1 MNLLDTFLGRENQA
15 PESLS
20 SAEAFVA
27 IVLLATASDGYL
39 SDAQERSILGELSR
53 SKPLRNYS
61 TDAIAQI
68 CNKIFIILRRD
79 GFNALFNLAKEFL
92 SSDLREAAFA
102 VSSDL
107 VLSESHINEEE
118 INFLNDLYQ
127 ALGIYPE
134 IATKILQA
142 MLLKNQI
149 QAD

>member
-1 MNLLDTFLGRENQA
+1 MNLLEPFLGRENQA

-53 SKPLRNYS
+53 SRPLKNYS
-61 TDAIAQI
+61 TDAIAQL
-68 CNKIFIILRRD
+68 CNKIFIIVRQD
-79 GFNALFNLAKEFL
+79 GFNALFNLAKESL

-118 INFLNDLYQ
+118 IYFLNDLYQ
-127 ALGIYPE
+127 ALSISPD
-134 IATKILQA
+134 IAIQILQA
-142 MLLKNQI
+142 MSLKNQI
-149 QAD
+149 KSN

>member
-15 PESLS
+15 PEPLS

-61 TDAIAQI
+61 TDAIAQL
-68 CNKIFIILRRD
+68 CNKIFIILRLD
-79 GFNALFNLAKEFL
+79 GFNALFNWAKESL

-127 ALGIYPE
+127 ALSISPD

-149 QAD
+149 KAN

>member
-39 SDAQERSILGELSR
+39 SDVQERSILGELSR
-53 SKPLRNYS
+53 SRPLRNYP
-61 TDAIAQI
+61 TDAIAQF
-68 CNKIFIILRRD
+68 CNRMLIILRRD
-79 GFNALFNLAKEFL
+79 GFNALFNLAKESL
-92 SSDLREAAFA
+92 TADLREAAFA
-102 VSSDL
+102 VASDL

-127 ALGIYPE
+127 ALSISPDIG
-134 IATKILQA
+134 TQILQA
-142 MLLKNQI
+142 MSLKNQI
-149 QAD
+149 QGD